1 MRYNL
6 VFLDAA
12 TLGDADLSTLQQAD
26 CHLTLHDFTAAT
38 DIVGRLQHADIAIVN
53 KCVLDAAILQQ
64 LPRLKAIMIA
74 ATGTDNVDLI
84 AAAKSGIVVKNVR
97 NYAETAV
104 PQQVFA
110 LLLALTNQLIGYH
123 QAVSSGQWA
132 KSNSFCLLNY
142 PIMELADKTMV
153 VVGYG
158 ALGQA
163 TARLAEAFGMKVLVS
178 ERPDAATA
186 RPGRTL
192 LRDAFAAA
200 DVVSLHCPLT
210 PDTRHLLNAER
221 LSWLKSGA
229 IIINTARGA
238 LIDPPALIDALQHG
252 RLKAA
257 GLDVLAQ
264 EPPTADDALI
274 NCQLPN
280 LLITPHTGWAS
291 AEARA
296 RMVRKIADNITEFLA
311 SRLDH

>member
-264 EPPTADDALI
+264 EPPTAHDALI

-296 RMVRKIADNITEFLA
+296 RMVSKIADNITEFLA

>member
-12 TLGDADLSTLQQAD
+12 TLGDADLSPLQQAD
-26 CHLTLHDFTAAT
+26 CQLTLHDYTDTT
-38 DIVGRLQHADIAIVN
+38 DIIARLQHADIAIVN

-74 ATGTDNVDLI
+74 ATGTDNVDI
-84 AAAKSGIVVKNVR
+84 AAENQAGIQVKNVR

-123 QAVSSGQWA
+123 QAVNSGQWVNS
-132 KSNSFCLLNY
+132 KSFCLLDY

-153 VVGYG
+153 IVGYG

-163 TARLAEAFGMKVLVS
+163 TARLAEAFGMRVIVT
-178 ERPDAATA
+178 ERPEASSA

-192 LRDAFAAA
+192 LREAFAAA

-210 PDTRHLLNAER
+210 AETRHLLNAER
-221 LSWLKSGA
+221 ISWLKPGA

-238 LIDPPALIDALQHG
+238 LIEPQALITALQQG
-252 RLKAA
+252 QLKAA

-264 EPPTADDALI
+264 EPPPADDPLLSSKLA
-274 NCQLPN
+274 N

-291 AEARA
+291 SEARA
-296 RMVRKIADNITEFLA
+296 RMVNKIAANIADFITDRTDN
-311 SRLDH
+311 

>member
-12 TLGDADLSTLQQAD
+12 TLGDADLSILQQAD
-26 CHLTLHDFTAAT
+26 CQLTLHDFTEAADVVT
-38 DIVGRLQHADIAIVN
+38 RLQHADIAIVN
-53 KCVLDAAILQQ
+53 KCVLDAATLQQ

-84 AAAKSGIVVKNVR
+84 AAAKAGINVKNVR

-110 LLLALTNQLIGYH
+110 LLLALTNQVIGYH
-123 QAVSSGQWA
+123 QAVHSGQWA
-132 KSNSFCLLNY
+132 RSKSFCLLDH
-142 PIMELADKTMV
+142 PIMELAGKTMAI
-153 VVGYG
+153 VGYG

-163 TARLAEAFGMKVLVS
+163 TARLAAAFGMNVIVA
-178 ERPDAATA
+178 ERPDAQIA
-186 RPGRTL
+186 RADRML
-192 LRDAFAAA
+192 LRDAFPLA

-210 PDTRHLLNAER
+210 EETRHLLNAER

-238 LIDPPALIDALQHG
+238 LIEPQALITALQQG

-257 GLDVLAQ
+257 GLDVLTQ
-264 EPPTADDALI
+264 EPPTADDALV
-274 NCQLPN
+274 NCNLPG

-296 RMVRKIADNITEFLA
+296 RMVSKIAENITEFLA
-311 SRLDH
+311 SRLDR

>member
-296 RMVRKIADNITEFLA
+296 RMVSKIADNITEFLA

>member
-12 TLGDADLSTLQQAD
+12 TLGDADLSPLQQAD
-26 CHLTLHDFTAAT
+26 CDLTLHNFTAAKE
-38 DIVGRLQHADIAIVN
+38 VVMRLQHADIAIVN

-84 AAAKSGIVVKNVR
+84 AAAEAGISVKNVR

-123 QAVSSGQWA
+123 QAVNSGQWA
-132 KSNSFCLLNY
+132 KSNSFCLLDY

-153 VVGYG
+153 IVGYG

-163 TARLAEAFGMKVLVS
+163 TAKLAEAFGMKVLVS

-192 LRDAFAAA
+192 LRDAFALA

-210 PDTRHLLNAER
+210 PDTQYLLNAER

-238 LIDPPALIDALQHG
+238 LIDPPALIAALKDG

-264 EPPTADDALI
+264 EPPAPTDLLLQ
-274 NCQLPN
+274 CKLPN

-291 AEARA
+291 KEARA
-296 RMVRKIADNITEFLA
+296 RMVSKISANILEYIAQRTDN
-311 SRLDH
+311 

>member
-12 TLGDADLSTLQQAD
+12 TLGDADLSPLQQAD
-26 CHLTLHDFTAAT
+26 CQLTLHDYTDTT
-38 DIVGRLQHADIAIVN
+38 DIIARLQHADIAIVN

-74 ATGTDNVDLI
+74 ATGTDNVDI
-84 AAAKSGIVVKNVR
+84 TAANQAGIQVKNVR

-123 QAVSSGQWA
+123 QAVNAGHWA
-132 KSNSFCLLNY
+132 NSKSFCLLDY

-153 VVGYG
+153 IVGYG

-163 TARLAEAFGMKVLVS
+163 TARLAEAFGMKVIIA
-178 ERPDAATA
+178 ERPEALSA

-192 LRDAFAAA
+192 LHEAFAAA

-210 PDTRHLLNAER
+210 AETRHLLNAER
-221 LSWLKSGA
+221 ISWLKPGA

-238 LIDPPALIDALQHG
+238 LIEPQALITALQQG
-252 RLKAA
+252 QLKAA

-264 EPPTADDALI
+264 EPPPADDPLLSSKLA
-274 NCQLPN
+274 N
-280 LLITPHTGWAS
+280 LLLTPHTGWAS
-291 AEARA
+291 SEARA
-296 RMVRKIADNITEFLA
+296 RMVNKIAANIADFITDRTDN
-311 SRLDH
+311 

>member
-12 TLGDADLSTLQQAD
+12 TLGDADLSPLQQAN
-26 CHLTLHDFTAAT
+26 CQLALHDYSDPA
-38 DIVGRLQHADIAIVN
+38 DVVVRLQHADIAIVN
-53 KCVLDAAILQQ
+53 KCVLDATTLQQ

-74 ATGTDNVDLI
+74 ATGTDNVDI
-84 AAAKSGIVVKNVR
+84 KAAAQAGILVKNVR

-110 LLLALTNQLIGYH
+110 LLLALTNQLLGYH
-123 QAVSSGQWA
+123 QAVRAGQWA
-132 KSNSFCLLNY
+132 NSKSFCLLDY
-142 PIMELADKTMV
+142 PLMELANKTMV
-153 VVGYG
+153 IVGYG

-163 TARLAEAFGMKVLVS
+163 TARLAEAFGMEVIVA
-178 ERPDAATA
+178 ERPDALSP
-186 RPGRTL
+186 RPGRML

-210 PDTRHLLNAER
+210 EETRHLLNTER
-221 LSWLKSGA
+221 LSWLKAGA

-238 LIDPPALIDALQHG
+238 LIEPAALIAALQQG

-264 EPPTADDALI
+264 EPPTAEDALL
-274 NCQLPN
+274 NCNLPN
-280 LLITPHTGWAS
+280 LLITPHTGWAT

-296 RMVRKIADNITEFLA
+296 RMVTKIANNITEFIA
-311 SRLDH
+311 SRLDR